1 MNLFSLLGR
10 SLRMLIT
17 VALLYSF
24 IMQIQGN
31 VLETNL
37 LNVAHKIEGE
47 LKLDIAQQYG
57 VKLIY
62 SKNKIQL
69 ELKA

>member
-10 SLRMLIT
+10 SLRMLIA

>member
-10 SLRMLIT
+10 SLCMLIA

>member
-1 MNLFSLLGR
+1 
-10 SLRMLIT
+10 MLIA

-31 VLETNL
+31 VLKTNL

>member
-10 SLRMLIT
+10 SLRMLIA

-37 LNVAHKIEGE
+37 LNVAYKIEGE